1 MTTICCSRSHGE
13 MAGDSRANLE
23 YNFTHFPAKKVEK
36 IGDVLVGASGRAIDC
51 TAFMTWI
58 WNGPDPENKPLLD
71 SEDNGFQGLML
82 SHDGIFYFE
91 RDLCAMRVDR
101 DFHAIGTGSQA
112 ALAALMLGKPPRRAV
127 EIAAKIDSNTGAPF
141 TVISLD

>member
-1 MTTICCSRSHGE
+1 

-36 IGDVLVGASGRAIDC
+36 IGEVLVGAGGRALDC
-51 TAFMTWI
+51 TAFFTWVRH
-58 WNGPDPENKPLLD
+58 GADPDNKPPID
-71 SEDNGFQGLML
+71 SEDNGFQGLIM
-82 SHDGIFYFE
+82 SHDGIFYYE
-91 RDLCAMRVDR
+91 KDLCPMKVDR

-112 ALAALMLGKPPRRAV
+112 ALAALMLGKPPKRAV
-127 EIAAKIDSNTGAPF
+127 EIAARIDSNTGAPF

>member
-58 WNGPDPENKPLLD
+58 RHGADQDNKPPID
-71 SEDNGFQGLML
+71 AEDVGFQGMIL
-82 SHDGIFYFE
+82 SHDGIDYYE
-91 RDLCAMRVDR
+91 NDLCPLRVDR

-112 ALAALMLGKPPRRAV
+112 ALAALMLGKPPKRAV
-127 EIAAKIDSNTGAPF
+127 EIAARIDSNTGAPF